1 MNQVIELEEEMLS
14 IHCMLPCVNCG
25 TWTKH
30 VLSKSK
36 EFYACFCG
44 EIIDI
49 ELKEIED
56 VEPS

>member
-1 MNQVIELEEEMLS
+1 VNQVIELEEEMLS

-36 EFYACFCG
+36 EFYACYCG
-44 EIIDI
+44 EIVDI
-49 ELKEIED
+49 ELKEKEIE
-56 VEPS
+56 